1 LAAILAA
8 DVAGY
13 SRLMGAD
20 EEGTLARLKAHR
32 SILLGPKIEE
42 HKGRI
47 VKTTGDGMLV
57 EFASVIEAL
66 RCAIEIQRGMSVR
79 NAGLSVDERIEFRV
93 GINVGDIITDADDI
107 YGDGVNI
114 AARLETMAETGGICV
129 SGRVQEDAR
138 GKLDIAFEDA
148 GEQQLKNIAWPVRV
162 YRVRLGSGAV
172 AQRPALALPNKPS
185 IAVLAFQNLS
195 ADPEQEYFAD
205 GIVEDIITALSRL
218 RWLFVIARNSSFTY
232 KGRAVD
238 VKQVGRELGVR
249 YVLEGSV
256 RKASARIRITG
267 QLIDAGTGAHLW
279 ADRFDG
285 ALEDIFELQDQVTTR
300 VISAIAP
307 KLEQAEIERSR
318 HKPTE
323 SLSAY
328 DCFLRGVACV
338 HLWTKQANEEALG
351 LFNRATEL
359 DPNFAAAYGMGARC
373 YCQRKGSGWASDRA
387 SEIAETTRL
396 AHRAVELGNDD
407 AVALSTAGFGLAFV
421 VGELDDGAALIE
433 RGLTLNPNYAWAL
446 LFSGFVKVWQ
456 GEPEDAIRRLE
467 QAMRLSPHDQH
478 LFAMRGAI
486 AMAHFIAGR
495 FGEALAWA
503 QASAREKP
511 DFMATTCVVA
521 ASAALA
527 GQPGEAAKAIAYLR
541 QREPTMRIA
550 NLDNWIPLQRPQ
562 AKAKWEEGMRK
573 AGLPE

>member
-1 LAAILAA
+1 
-8 DVAGY
+8 
-13 SRLMGAD
+13 
-20 EEGTLARLKAHR
+20 
-32 SILLGPKIEE
+32 
-42 HKGRI
+42 
-47 VKTTGDGMLV
+47 
-57 EFASVIEAL
+57 
-66 RCAIEIQRGMSVR
+66 
-79 NAGLSVDERIEFRV
+79 VDERIEFRV
-93 GINVGDIITDADDI
+93 GNNVGDIITDADDI